1 MLRPIYVVR
10 SNHAPERHLRKR
22 EGHQLTCLCQSK
34 ACAVDV
40 NAHLGVPTAQGV
52 ENKGLQT
59 KWGVLLIVYML
70 SQRLRLIGQAITSDA
85 AYSAA
90 LHKAWFVACIA
101 SACSSYAL
109 LGTTSTAIK
118 ARSLACIAKPAA
130 HTHSLAPLGPA
141 CADPDVAV
149 SSADSS
155 GCSAVVLRP
164 ERRGFSVVGDG
175 SGVFLHI
182 HAVEIRTRQANNAPR
197 RMGSDLFR
205 ASFAGFWITLRS
217 TSSLC
222 NNCAFSATR

>member
-109 LGTTSTAIK
+109 LATTSAAIK

-155 GCSAVVLRP
+155 SCGAVVLRP
-164 ERRGFSVVGDG
+164 ERRARVVSE

-182 HAVEIRTRQANNAPR
+182 PAVETRTRQASKAHR
-197 RMGSDLFR
+197 RMGSHLFR
-205 ASFAGFWITLRS
+205 VAFAGFGITLPS
-217 TSSLC
+217 KSSVP
-222 NNCAFSATR
+222 NNCAFCAIR

>member
-90 LHKAWFVACIA
+90 LHKAWFLACIA
-101 SACSSYAL
+101 NACRSYALLGTTSAAIKAWSLACIANACSSYAL
-109 LGTTSTAIK
+109 LGPP
-118 ARSLACIAKPAA
+118 SLA
-130 HTHSLAPLGPA
+130 L
-141 CADPDVAV
+141 V
-149 SSADSS
+149 SYLHVSHRRSS
-155 GCSAVVLRP
+155 NCFETVVLWTCR
-164 ERRGFSVVGDG
+164 F
-175 SGVFLHI
+175 
-182 HAVEIRTRQANNAPR
+182 
-197 RMGSDLFR
+197 
-205 ASFAGFWITLRS
+205 
-217 TSSLC
+217 
-222 NNCAFSATR
+222 

>member
-109 LGTTSTAIK
+109 LGTTSAAIK

-164 ERRGFSVVGDG
+164 ERRARVVSE

-182 HAVEIRTRQANNAPR
+182 PAVETRTRQASKAPR
-197 RMGSDLFR
+197 RMGSHLFR
-205 ASFAGFWITLRS
+205 VAFAGFGITLPSRS
-217 TSSLC
+217 SVP
-222 NNCAFSATR
+222 NNCAFCAIR